1 MHFRILGPLTVSKTN
16 REIIEIA
23 GWRQQT
29 VLAMLLL
36 RANQPIL
43 VEGLTE
49 ALWGDAAPVTARNQV
64 QICVSRL
71 RRQLAG
77 ADGPT
82 IATRASGYAISLS
95 RATTLDLLHFE
106 QFAERGRECA
116 AQGRS
121 QEAVHH
127 LRSAMS
133 LWRGPVADGIDAEA
147 IRVAATRLH
156 ELRDMVL
163 EDCLDLELAM
173 GRHRQLVAE
182 LSALVAEHP
191 LRESMRAKHML
202 ALYRAGRTCDA
213 LRSYRVGRDIIRDEL
228 GLEPSDELRSLE
240 RAILNQD
247 PRLAVG

>member
-1 MHFRILGPLTVSKTN
+1 MHFRILGQLTVSKTN

-43 VEGLTE
+43 VEGLTQ
-49 ALWGDAAPVTARNQV
+49 ALWGDEAPVTARNQV

-77 ADGPT
+77 DDGPT
-82 IATRASGYAISLS
+82 IATRTSGYAISLS
-95 RATTLDLLHFE
+95 QATLDLMHFE
-106 QFAERGRECA
+106 ELAARGRECA
-116 AQGRS
+116 ARGSRH
-121 QEAVHH
+121 EAVHD
-127 LRSAMS
+127 LRSAIG
-133 LWRGPVADGIDAEA
+133 LWRGPVADGIDADA

-156 ELRDMVL
+156 ELRDTVL

-182 LSALVAEHP
+182 LAALVAEHP

-213 LRSYRVGRDIIRDEL
+213 LRSYRIGRDLIRDEL